1 MSVADL
7 FPLIIYLGDEDVSDH
22 LKDLYP
28 EAPLPSSLTDTENC
42 RES

>member
-7 FPLIIYLGDEDVSDH
+7 FPLIIYLGDDDVSDH

-28 EAPLPSSLTDTENC
+28 GMPAPSPRTDTENS

>member
-7 FPLIIYLGDEDVSDH
+7 LPLIIYLGDEDVSDH
-22 LKDLYP
+22 LKDLFP
-28 EAPLPSSLTDTENC
+28 DIH